1 MAGQAQRVIEKF
13 WQIQDDGDYTKL
25 APLFAENAILEDPI
39 WGTYRGRDAILSFMT
54 KMVDEMSDR
63 QVHFTAQV

>member
-25 APLFAENAILEDPI
+25 APLFAENAI
-39 WGTYRGRDAILSFMT
+39 
-54 KMVDEMSDR
+54 
-63 QVHFTAQV
+63 